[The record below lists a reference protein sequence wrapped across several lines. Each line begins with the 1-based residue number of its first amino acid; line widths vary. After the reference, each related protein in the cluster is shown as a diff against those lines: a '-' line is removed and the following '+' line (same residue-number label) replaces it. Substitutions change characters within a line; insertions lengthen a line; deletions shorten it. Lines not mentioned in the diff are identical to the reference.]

1 MLILGIETSCDE
13 TAASVVADGKTILS
27 NIISSQVDIHS
38 KFGGVVPEL
47 ASRKH
52 IENILPVI
60 EEALDKA
67 NTTLNEI
74 SAIAVTNGPG
84 LVGSLLV
91 GLCTSKS
98 IAYAKNIPLIAINHL
113 EAHIYAAYLTHPT
126 LQLPAIALI
135 VSGGHTEL
143 IYVEKWGSYELIGRT
158 LDDAVGEAFDKVAK
172 LLNLGYPGGP
182 IIDKLAK
189 KGDPKRVNFPRALLR
204 SKNLN
209 FSLSGLKTA
218 VVYFLKT
225 KEAEEVELNDLVASF
240 QEAAIEVI
248 VKKTLSAALEKDVDT
263 IIVGGGVSANNRLR
277 DLMRSQ
283 SQGLNIYFPS
293 LSLCSD
299 NGAMIAGL
307 GYVKYISHQF
317 AQLTVNAE
325 PNLKCQS
332 WVGKVKNGVI

>member
-13 TAASVVADGKTILS
+13 TAASVVEDGKKILS

-113 EAHIYAAYLTHPT
+113 EAHIYATYLTHPA
-126 LQLPAIALI
+126 LALPAIALI

-143 IYVEKWGSYELIGRT
+143 IYVEKWGSYELMGRT
-158 LDDAVGEAFDKVAK
+158 LDDAVGESFDKVAK

-189 KGDPKRVNFPRALLR
+189 KGDPKRVSFPRALLR
-204 SKNLN
+204 NKNLN

-225 KEAEEVELNDLVASF
+225 KEAQEVELNDLVASF

-263 IIVGGGVSANNRLR
+263 IIVGGGVSANSRLR
-277 DLMRSQ
+277 DLMKSQ
-283 SQGLNIYFPS
+283 GQGLNIYFPS
-293 LSLCSD
+293 LPLCSD

-307 GYVKYISHQF
+307 GYVKYMSHQF
-317 AQLTVNAE
+317 AQLSVNAE
-325 PNLKCQS
+325 PNLKYQS
-332 WVGKVKNGVI
+332 WG